1 LKLIIFFL
9 SSLVLLSCKA
19 QKRPAL
25 PIAADNNSLLWE
37 ISGKNPGKTS
47 YIFGTFHLMCKEDIR
62 FSENLKAALH
72 GSDEVYFEM
81 DLDDPANTLGA
92 MFFMNMRGDTTL
104 KDLFTDKE
112 YARLES
118 FFRDSLK
125 MSISFMNKMKP
136 MMLEALMYPKLM
148 PCKNMSGIEQELMG
162 LAMKEKKEIKGFET
176 IEFQASVFDSIPY
189 KEQAKDLLKN
199 IDSMASY
206 KVYFDSML
214 YVYKTQ
220 QLERIGSMMND
231 SSFGGAEDQ
240 EILLDKRNRNWV
252 KQLDSLLPEKSLF
265 IAVGA
270 GHLPGKN
277 GVLELL
283 RKNGYTVKPV
293 ANK

>member
-1 LKLIIFFL
+1 MKNIIFIFFC
-9 SSLVLLSCKA
+9 LVLVSCKA
-19 QKRPAL
+19 QNNKPSL
-25 PIAADNNSLLWE
+25 PIAKDNNSLLWE
-37 ISGKNPGKTS
+37 ISGKDLSKPS
-47 YIFGTFHLMCKEDIR
+47 YLFGTFHLMCREDIK

-72 GSDEVYFEM
+72 SSDEVYFEM

-92 MFFMNMRGDTTL
+92 VFFMNMRGDTTL
-104 KDLFTDKE
+104 KDLFSKDE

-118 FFRDSLK
+118 FFKDSLK

-148 PCKNMSGIEQELMG
+148 PCKNMSGIEQELMAM
-162 LAMKEKKEIKGFET
+162 AMKDKKEIKGFET

-189 KEQAKDLLKN
+189 TVQAKELLKN

-206 KVYFDSML
+206 KIFFDSML
-214 YVYKTQ
+214 YIYKSQ
-220 QLERIGSMMND
+220 QLERIGGMMND
-231 SSFGGAEDQ
+231 TSFGAAEDQ
-240 EILLDKRNRNWV
+240 DILLNKRNRNWV
-252 KQLDSLLPEKSLF
+252 KQLETILPKKSIF

-270 GHLPGKN
+270 GHLPGEN

-293 ANK
+293 EN